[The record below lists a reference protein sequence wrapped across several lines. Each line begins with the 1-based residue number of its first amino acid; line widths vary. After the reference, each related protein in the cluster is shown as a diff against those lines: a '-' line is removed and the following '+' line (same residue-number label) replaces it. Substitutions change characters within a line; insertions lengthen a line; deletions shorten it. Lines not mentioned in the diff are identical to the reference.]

1 MFGVSVTLAAVAA
14 ICSAPAPPRAVIVA
28 WDASRSSSIL
38 SQIDSKADTD
48 TLRKLARE
56 AGYRLEFMGGDAY
69 CFQNGMMG
77 ESDLL
82 AQRALFTEIARTAG
96 SQKGAFDHRRVSQ
109 ANWTALRLH
118 VAAELAKE
126 GITEKDLESSRIVL
140 LPDYRIQMRSGERTQ
155 TFFPATASQPQ
166 ASEVV
171 DAPAVPRASWNPSLV
186 RTKRLQT
193 SMTVFAADLGPLEQA
208 VLMRQA
214 TEMMEHYIDQL
225 VTDVAVAAQEAYQK
239 LAKDGDPDQKID
251 PQASTLD
258 ALAPEQQIYLSGAF
272 ANAYRWMGFA
282 DVNQARAFVSVAN
295 FERIEPVLVMLVTVP
310 LRNGTVRTY
319 ALVFPPLTLG

>member
-1 MFGVSVTLAAVAA
+1 MQVA
-14 ICSAPAPPRAVIVA
+14 SPPRAVIVA

-38 SQIDSKADTD
+38 SQIDSKADSD
-48 TLRKLARE
+48 ALRKLARE

-69 CFQNGMMG
+69 CFQSGMMG

-82 AQRALFTEIARTAG
+82 AQRALFTEIARSAEAR
-96 SQKGAFDHRRVSQ
+96 KGVLDRRRISA

-118 VAAELAKE
+118 IAAELAKE
-126 GITEKDLESSRIVL
+126 GITEKDLEASRIVL
-140 LPDYRIQMRSGERTQ
+140 MPDYQVQMRSGDRTQ

-171 DAPAVPRASWNPSLV
+171 DAPAVPRASWNPSVV
-186 RTKRLQT
+186 RSKRLQT
-193 SMTVFAADLGPLEQA
+193 SMTVFSSDLGPLEQA

-225 VTDVAVAAQEAYQK
+225 VTDVSMSAQAAYAK
-239 LAKDGDPDQKID
+239 LAKDGDPDQKLD
-251 PQASTLD
+251 TQAANLGAMT
-258 ALAPEQQIYLSGAF
+258 PEQQMFLSGAF

-282 DVNQARAFVSVAN
+282 DVNQARAFISVAS
-295 FERIEPVLVMLVTVP
+295 FDRIEPVLVMLVTVP
-310 LRNGTVRTY
+310 LKNGTVKTY
-319 ALVFPPLTLG
+319 ALVFPPLALG